1 MNSFTGQGSGEKS
14 RKVPGLETRADHS
27 VTISAPFGG
36 AASSCWRRYLMRY
49 WLLTLLL
56 LLAALA
62 PGWAQANQQAAPT
75 KLRVGENAP
84 DFTLKD
90 QNGNNVSLRDFRG
103 KKSVVLAFYIF
114 AFSGG

>member
-1 MNSFTGQGSGEKS
+1 
-14 RKVPGLETRADHS
+14 
-27 VTISAPFGG
+27 
-36 AASSCWRRYLMRY
+36 MRN
-49 WLLTLLL
+49 WLLTGFL

-62 PGWAQANQQAAPT
+62 PGWSQQANPQAPPM
-75 KLRVGENAP
+75 KLKVGETAP

-90 QNGNNVSLRDFRG
+90 QNGNNVSLHDFHG